1 MSVSAQSAD
10 SSLSEDGNNVDQ
22 LKAEQTSKRSALDF
36 VKQQPLGTMGLL
48 IIVILFLAAV
58 FAPHVAPVDPETVDF
73 MSSPAMGGG
82 APSAAHLLGADA
94 FGRDILSRLIYGAR
108 TALSIGFFSAF
119 IG

>member
-48 IIVILFLAAV
+48 IIV
-58 FAPHVAPVDPETVDF
+58 
-73 MSSPAMGGG
+73 
-82 APSAAHLLGADA
+82 
-94 FGRDILSRLIYGAR
+94 
-108 TALSIGFFSAF
+108 SIIFES
-119 IG
+119 